1 MILTVIVTGVSGSYS
16 AYIEVLMLEM
26 PAEEIAKMLERP
38 VDEVRLMG
46 LQILNALVHMDTG
59 EYF

>member
-1 MILTVIVTGVSGSYS
+1 MILTVIVTGVSGAYA

-46 LQILNALVHMDTG
+46 LQILNAWVHMDTG